1 MATLY
6 ATDAGH
12 QDLFSVYFQVGTSP
26 SAFAMRLVND
36 TVVET
41 DNWSDISANE
51 IPSANGYT
59 TGGVTINRD
68 ATASGWP
75 TLALDSA
82 EMMITGKKCTWT
94 ASGNF
99 ATPITAVTIV
109 ADKAVDQLILYANI
123 TAQQPLTGEVISWT
137 PKYKL
142 KKVC

>member
-6 ATDAGH
+6 ATNAGH
-12 QDLFSVYFQVGTSP
+12 QDILSVYFQGGTVP
-26 SAFAMRLVND
+26 SAFAMRLFND
-36 TVVET
+36 TVVGT
-41 DNWSDISANE
+41 DNWADISANE
-51 IPSANGYT
+51 IPSANGYV

-75 TLALDSA
+75 TLALDSN
-82 EMMITGKKCTWT
+82 EMMITGKKCSWT
-94 ASGNF
+94 ASGNW
-99 ATPITAVTIV
+99 ATAVTAVTIV
-109 ADKAVDQLILYANI
+109 ADKATDQLICYANI